1 MRIGQMAISN
11 CVLTGV

>member
-11 CVLTGV
+11 CVLTSV